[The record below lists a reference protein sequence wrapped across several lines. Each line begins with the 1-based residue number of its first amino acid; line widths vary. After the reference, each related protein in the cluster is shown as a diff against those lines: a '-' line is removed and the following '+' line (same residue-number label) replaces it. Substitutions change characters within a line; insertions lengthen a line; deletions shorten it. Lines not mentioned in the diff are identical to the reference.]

1 MGLGTP
7 QPGRLGD
14 QLPTLVGLCF
24 RAHGSAGGH
33 NRAWARWAP
42 SAGCGSQA
50 ALNALTTDGRKQD
63 HVTGHAHQ
71 WKTRLGPG
79 VGANLPSPCPRHSP
93 ACCAQGDGCW
103 AEGFPQGLRPP
114 APGQSTCTE
123 DSDTK
128 PGTHSLG
135 WDKNRMAGGGR
146 LTDPSPRLGPS
157 RKAGVTPQGCTD
169 SVRNGQA
176 PHGLQARCKIKS

>member
-33 NRAWARWAP
+33 NRPWAHWAP

-50 ALNALTTDGRKQD
+50 ALNALTMDGRKQD

-71 WKTRLGPG
+71 WKTRLGP
-79 VGANLPSPCPRHSP
+79 VWVPT
-93 ACCAQGDGCW
+93 
-103 AEGFPQGLRPP
+103 FP
-114 APGQSTCTE
+114 APAHATARPAALREMAAGQKASRRA
-123 DSDTK
+123 SALQL
-128 PGTHSLG
+128 PGSPRAQKTVTRSQEPTHGAGTRTAWRGAGGYRTPPLG
-135 WDKNRMAGGGR
+135 WV
-146 LTDPSPRLGPS
+146 
-157 RKAGVTPQGCTD
+157 RKAGVPPQGCTD
-169 SVRNGQA
+169 SVWNGQA
-176 PHGLQARCKIKS
+176 PHGLRARRKIKS